1 MDRLLQGLRAAG
13 EATRLRILGLCG
25 HAELSVTELVE
36 ILDQSQPRISRHLRL
51 LVEAGLLHRHQE
63 GNWAYYR
70 LGEAAASGELAR
82 LLVDLMPAD
91 DPFHAQDLARLVR
104 VKEAWAV
111 KAAADFKNHAPEW
124 SRLNAELYDD
134 RRIDAALV
142 ERLGAA
148 PLGDLLDIGTGTGHT
163 LRVLGGK
170 ADRGVGIDRSIDM
183 LRVARANLW
192 RAGLKNCQVRLA
204 DMLRLPY
211 PPDRF
216 DTVTL
221 CMVLHLAESPAAA
234 VAEAARVLRPGGR
247 LVVVDLAPH
256 DRAGLRRDRGHRW
269 MGFADHELR
278 GLFEHGGL
286 VAEAPQRLDGG
297 PLAVCLWL
305 AKRPANDARQSQAAG
320 QGGRQGAGQTAG

>member
-1 MDRLLQGLRAAG
+1 MDQLLQGLRAAG
-13 EATRLRILGLCG
+13 EATRLRILGLCA

-51 LVEAGLLHRHQE
+51 LVEAGLLRRHQE

-70 LGEAAASGELAR
+70 LGEASASGELAR

-91 DPFHAQDLARLVR
+91 DPFHAQDLARLVH

-111 KAAADFKNHAPEW
+111 KAAAYFKKHAPEW
-124 SRLNAELYDD
+124 SRVSAEFYDD
-134 RRIDAALV
+134 RRVDAALV
-142 ERLGAA
+142 ELCGTA

-163 LRVLGGK
+163 LQVLGGK
-170 ADRGVGIDRSIDM
+170 AASGVGIDRSIDM
-183 LRVARANLW
+183 LKVARANVW
-192 RAGLKNCQVRLA
+192 RAGLRNCQVRLA

-211 PPDRF
+211 AADSF

-221 CMVLHLAESPAAA
+221 RMVLHFAENPEATI
-234 VAEAARVLRPGGR
+234 AEAARVLRPGGR

-256 DRAGLRRDRGHRW
+256 DRPELRRDHAHRW
-269 MGFADHELR
+269 MGFADHDLR
-278 GLFEHGGL
+278 AFFERGGL

-297 PLAVCLWL
+297 PLVVCLWL
-305 AKRPANDARQSQAAG
+305 GKRPANDVRKPLSSQAAS
-320 QGGRQGAGQTAG
+320 

>member
-1 MDRLLQGLRAAG
+1 MDQLLQGLRAAG
-13 EATRLRILGLCG
+13 EATRLRILGLCA
-25 HAELSVTELVE
+25 HAELTVTELVE

-51 LVEAGLLHRHQE
+51 LVEAGLLRRHQE

-70 LGEAAASGELAR
+70 LSEAAAGGELAR

-91 DPFHAQDLARLVR
+91 DSSHAQDLARLGS

-111 KAAADFKNHAPEW
+111 TAAAYFKKHAPEW
-124 SRLNAELYDD
+124 SRISAELYDD

-142 ERLGAA
+142 ESLGKA

-163 LRVLGGK
+163 LEVLGSK
-170 ADRGVGIDRSIDM
+170 AESGIGIDRSIDM
-183 LRVARANLW
+183 LKVARANIW

-211 PPDRF
+211 PSDSF

-221 CMVLHLAESPAAA
+221 RMVLHFAESPEAAI
-234 VAEAARVLRPGGR
+234 AEAARVLRLGGR
-247 LVVVDLAPH
+247 LVIVDLAPH
-256 DRAGLRRDRGHRW
+256 DRDELRQQHAHRW
-269 MGFADHELR
+269 MGFEDGALGEFL
-278 GLFEHGGL
+278 EHGGL

-305 AKRPANDARQSQAAG
+305 GKRPANDIQHSLSSQATDQA
-320 QGGRQGAGQTAG
+320 AS

>member
-1 MDRLLQGLRAAG
+1 MDQLLQGLRAAG
-13 EATRLRILGLCG
+13 EATRLRIIGLCA

-51 LVEAGLLHRHQE
+51 LVEAGLLRRHQE

-91 DPFHAQDLARLVR
+91 DPVHAQDLARLES

-111 KAAADFKNHAPEW
+111 RAATYFKKHAPEW
-124 SRLNAELYDD
+124 SRVNAELYDD

-142 ERLGAA
+142 ERLSTA
-148 PLGDLLDIGTGTGHT
+148 PLGDLLDIGTGTGHI
-163 LRVLGGK
+163 LQVLGGK
-170 ADRGVGIDRSIDM
+170 ADSGVGIDRSIDM
-183 LRVARANLW
+183 LKVARANIW

-204 DMLRLPY
+204 DMMRLPY
-211 PPDRF
+211 GPASF

-221 CMVLHLAESPAAA
+221 RMVLHFADRPGATI
-234 VAEAARVLRPGGR
+234 AEAARVLRPGGR

-256 DRAGLRRDRGHRW
+256 DRSELREEHAHRW
-269 MGFADHELR
+269 MGFGDEEIR
-278 GLFEHGGL
+278 GFIERGGL
-286 VAEAPQRLDGG
+286 NAERAVHLQAG
-297 PLAVCLWL
+297 PLALCLWSGR
-305 AKRPANDARQSQAAG
+305 RPANDARRPQAA
-320 QGGRQGAGQTAG
+320 REAG